1 MKMHFDLETSTRIL
15 SNISR
20 NLRFFASLLVVFGI
34 LGVTNIASADLSA
47 SSWQL
52 QAEGSSIRFQSIKN
66 NDKIETSSFAAI
78 SGSLDTNG
86 IGELKVLLDSV
97 DTEVDLRNV
106 RMRFLFFET
115 FQYPEAT
122 VTLQLDPMILEVLPD
137 VRRKTALVPYTL
149 DLHGVKAN
157 LESELAFTLIS
168 DDLIS
173 VTTSSP
179 IILSVN
185 DFNLGGGLKKLM
197 EAANVTILPSTN
209 ITLDLLFVRG
219 KGETTDEVKTV
230 QQVQV
235 PASAAL
241 EEKGNFT
248 IEACKGRFEILSRTD
263 NIYFQLGSAVLDPK
277 SRLIL
282 DSIVDIISRCP
293 DMAIEV
299 SGHTDS
305 DGGAQLNQALSE
317 KRAESVKNYFV
328 SRSIDAGRITT
339 VGYGAERP
347 IVPNDSPE
355 NKRRNRRIEF
365 STP

>member
-1 MKMHFDLETSTRIL
+1 MRAHW
-15 SNISR
+15 
-20 NLRFFASLLVVFGI
+20 LLVGM
-34 LGVTNIASADLSA
+34 LGMTNNVSADLSA

-66 NDKIETSSFAAI
+66 NDKIETSSFATI
-78 SGSLDTNG
+78 SGSLDKSGNA
-86 IGELKVLLDSV
+86 EVRVLLDSV

-122 VTLQLDPMILEVLPD
+122 VDLQLDPMILEKLPT
-137 VRRKTALVPYTL
+137 VRRTTALVPYTL
-149 DLHGVKAN
+149 DLHGVKAK

-179 IILSVN
+179 IILAVD
-185 DFNLGGGLKKLM
+185 DFNLGGGLTKLM

-209 ITLDLLFVRG
+209 ITLDLLFARD
-219 KGETTDEVKTV
+219 KGETEATSEANLA
-230 QQVQV
+230 QQTQTPVSV
-235 PASAAL
+235 AL
-241 EEKGNFT
+241 ETEGNFT

-293 DMAIEV
+293 GMAIEV

-305 DGGAQLNQALSE
+305 DGGAALNQALSE
-317 KRAESVKNYFV
+317 KRAESVKKYFIFK
-328 SRSIDAGRITT
+328 SIDAGRITT
-339 VGYGAERP
+339 IGYGAERP

-365 STP
+365 ATP